1 MTRILKESQPTV
13 TEASTMKDL
22 PMQSRMYFIDKN
34 YAVADALKA
43 YEAKYHVK
51 PVTAIL
57 YKQYLY
63 IQHEDGLSQVKE

>member
-22 PMQSRMYFIDKN
+22 PMQARMYFIGKGYTVD
-34 YAVADALKA
+34 DALAA

-57 YKQYLY
+57 YKSYLY
-63 IQHEDGLSQVKE
+63 IQHQAELEREEK